1 MLRVSGYV
9 CVCVGVHSLN
19 WITRCVCVCVCVHV
33 STNVL
38 AGEPREREKEENP
51 CRKGMLGKE
60 SSEAKNVTMVQNE
73 PRRF

>member
-1 MLRVSGYV
+1 M
-9 CVCVGVHSLN
+9 
-19 WITRCVCVCVCVHV
+19 CVCVCVHV

-51 CRKGMLGKE
+51 RRKGMLRKE
-60 SSEAKNVTMVQNE
+60 SFEAKNVTMVQNE